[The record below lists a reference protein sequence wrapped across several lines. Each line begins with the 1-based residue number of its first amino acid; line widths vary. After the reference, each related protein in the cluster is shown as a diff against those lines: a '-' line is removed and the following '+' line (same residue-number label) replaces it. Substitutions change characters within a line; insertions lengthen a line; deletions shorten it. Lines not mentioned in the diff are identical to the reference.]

1 MDNLYFNLSEEEFS
15 SSRKVLLWGFSG
27 LFFIGGVYILING
40 LFYHKTTIPP
50 VLSVA
55 PFGISFVVALISSL
69 ATFKRKDLFFSIDDN
84 KIEFRYGLLNPKR
97 HQFNWIDIVEIT
109 MPMKQRKALLLLRD
123 GTSYTIDLTWLQ
135 RKKSSIIKK
144 HIYHAARSKNLNVRK
159 MNNLES
165 KH

>member
-15 SSRKVLLWGFSG
+15 KSRKVLLWGFSG
-27 LFFIGGVYILING
+27 LFFIGGVYILITG
-40 LFYHKTTIPP
+40 LFFHRTTIPP

-55 PFGISFVVALISSL
+55 PFGISFIVAIISSL

-97 HQFNWIDIVEIT
+97 HQFNWIDIVEIS
-109 MPMKQRKALLLLRD
+109 MPMKQRKALLLLKD
-123 GTSYTIDLTWLQ
+123 GTTYIIDLTWLQ

-144 HIYHAARSKNLNVRK
+144 HIYHTARSKNLHVKK
-159 MNNLES
+159 MSILS
-165 KH
+165 AQH

>member
-1 MDNLYFNLSEEEFS
+1 
-15 SSRKVLLWGFSG
+15 
-27 LFFIGGVYILING
+27 
-40 LFYHKTTIPP
+40 
-50 VLSVA
+50 VA